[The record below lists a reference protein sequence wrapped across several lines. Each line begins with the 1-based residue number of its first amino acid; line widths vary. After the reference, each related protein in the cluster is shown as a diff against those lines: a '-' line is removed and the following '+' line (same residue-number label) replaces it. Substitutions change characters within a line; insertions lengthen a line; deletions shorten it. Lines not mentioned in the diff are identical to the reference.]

1 MRYWGP
7 VRLVTLLCMMPSLG
21 LSHQTPAPLFS
32 AASAP
37 GSVPVYAT
45 VSSPTFLLSS
55 LQQQLW
61 LFPPLLRR
69 SEAAP
74 VYAAVSPMPR
84 LQHISFLPPRLA
96 PSSCLCRR
104 LESSSSPLFT
114 AVSTPAPSSAAV
126 SAPSLQ
132 LAERLR
138 PRRVELS
145 IARVR
150 DVVAEVLL
158 LRRPVGSSSQRSSS
172 SELVVVARRRSSSS

>member
-1 MRYWGP
+1 MVWFDLHYALMYVSFSR
-7 VRLVTLLCMMPSLG
+7 

-32 AASAP
+32 DASAP
-37 GSVPVYAT
+37 GSAPVYAT
-45 VSSPTFLLSS
+45 VSSATFLLSS

-61 LFPPLLRR
+61 LLPPLLLRR
-69 SEAAP
+69 SDAAP